1 MNRTRIALLVATLT
15 VAVPA
20 LSQAIGKPGSPNP
33 ALVSAGVYK
42 VDANHTQ
49 VLWTIDHLGITP
61 LSGAFGASAGS
72 LEIDPAKPASAK
84 VTVSFNIADI
94 STTAASFTRHLLS
107 PDLFDAAK
115 YPTASFTSTAVV
127 ANGPRAKVTGNLTL
141 RGVTKPVVLDM
152 MFYGAGINPRSKI
165 LGVGFSGTTTIKRS
179 DFGLSYGLPNVGD
192 EVKLQIVGAFD
203 KVG

>member
-1 MNRTRIALLVATLT
+1 MNKTRIALVAATVA

-20 LSQAIGKPGSPNP
+20 LSQAIDMPGSPDP
-33 ALVSAGVYK
+33 ARVSAGVYK
-42 VDANHTQ
+42 VDAAHTQ
-49 VLWTIDHLGITP
+49 VLWTVDHLGITP
-61 LSGAFGASAGS
+61 LSGGFGASGGS
-72 LEIDPAKPASAK
+72 LQIDPAKPAGAK
-84 VTVSFNIADI
+84 VTVTFNIADM
-94 STTAASFTRHLLS
+94 STTAAPFTRHLLS

-115 YPTASFTSTAVV
+115 YPTASFSSTAVV
-127 ANGPRAKVTGNLTL
+127 ASGPRAKVTGNLTL

-152 MFYGAGINPRSKI
+152 RFYGAGINPRSKK
-165 LGVGFSGTTTIKRS
+165 LGMGFSGTAMIKRS